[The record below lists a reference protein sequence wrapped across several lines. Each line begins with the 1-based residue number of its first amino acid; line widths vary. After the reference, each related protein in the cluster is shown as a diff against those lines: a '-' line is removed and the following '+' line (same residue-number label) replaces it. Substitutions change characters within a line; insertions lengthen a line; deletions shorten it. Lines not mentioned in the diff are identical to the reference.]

1 MENPNRIFHPVNIID
16 LTNRSRRNIHIPVPK
31 FDEAQVVEEV
41 YDGPSPAD
49 IRAEIAQLQAEWEN
63 QKAEE
68 QRLHGAELE
77 TQRRER
83 DEELAR
89 MRANAHDE
97 SQQTLANAQ
106 QQAEEL
112 IARAE
117 TQAQELL
124 ENAKIKVQMIEEQS
138 RETGHKEG
146 IKQGYEDGFAEIRRL
161 SRQLHYMISGVLQRR
176 EEIICSLESDLIDL
190 TLLIAR
196 KVVKVLSENQKD
208 IVIYNTLEALKK
220 LRGRG
225 SVTLRVNPE
234 DMDVSLNNKENF
246 IREIEKLENLCLV
259 EDHVVERGG
268 CIVESDF
275 GEIDAQISSQLREV
289 ENQILPIRPV
299 RRRSPRRLSDDI
311 VRKDEAELQNLMQS
325 LDSEQMPNGN
335 LSGLAPAPSS

>member
-1 MENPNRIFHPVNIID
+1 MENLNRIFHPVNIID

-31 FDEAQVVEEV
+31 FDEAQLVEEV
-41 YDGPSPAD
+41 YEGPSTAE
-49 IRAEIAQLQAEWEN
+49 IRAEIEQLQAEWER
-63 QKAEE
+63 QKADEKSQLE
-68 QRLHGAELE
+68 AEFE
-77 TQRRER
+77 ARRREW
-83 DEELAR
+83 DEELTRLRTDAQ
-89 MRANAHDE
+89 DQ
-97 SQQTLANAQ
+97 SQQTVATAQ

-112 IARAE
+112 VARAE
-117 TQAQELL
+117 AQAQELL
-124 ENAKIKVQMIEEQS
+124 ENAKIKVQMIEEQG

-146 IKQGYEDGFAEIRRL
+146 LKEGYEEGFAEIRRL

-176 EEIICSLESDLIDL
+176 EEIIRSLESDLIDL

-225 SVTLRVNPE
+225 SITLRVNPE
-234 DMDVSLNNKENF
+234 DMDACLNNKENF
-246 IREIEKLENLCLV
+246 IREIEKLEELYLV
-259 EDHVVERGG
+259 EDYIVERGG

-299 RRRSPRRLSDDI
+299 RRRSPQRLSDDI
-311 VRKDEAELQNLMQS
+311 VRKDEAELRNLMQS
-325 LDSEQMPNGN
+325 LDSEQIPGG
-335 LSGLAPAPSS
+335 SIPPAHSS

>member
-31 FDEAQVVEEV
+31 FDEAQVKKDV
-41 YDGPSPAD
+41 YEGPSPVE
-49 IRAEIAQLQAEWEN
+49 IRTEIAQLQTEWEQ
-63 QKAEE
+63 QKAGE
-68 QRLHGAELE
+68 QSQLQAEFE
-77 TQRRER
+77 ARRREW

-89 MRANAHDE
+89 LRADAQDQA
-97 SQQTLANAQ
+97 QQTVANAQ
-106 QQAEEL
+106 QQAKDL
-112 IARAE
+112 VDRAE
-117 TQAQELL
+117 AQAQELL
-124 ENAKIKVQMIEEQS
+124 ENAKIKVQMIEEQG
-138 RETGHKEG
+138 RDNGRKEG
-146 IKQGYEDGFAEIRRL
+146 LKEGYEEGFAEIRRL
-161 SRQLHYMISGVLQRR
+161 SRQLHYMISGVLERR
-176 EEIICSLESDLIDL
+176 EEIIRSLESDLIDL

-225 SVTLRVNPE
+225 TVILRVNPE

-246 IREIEKLENLCLV
+246 IREIEKLEDLYLV
-259 EDHVVERGG
+259 EDHIVQRGG

-311 VRKDEAELQNLMQS
+311 VRKDEAELRNLMQS
-325 LDSEQMPNGN
+325 LDSEPIPDGSNP
-335 LSGLAPAPSS
+335 PARSS

>member
-1 MENPNRIFHPVNIID
+1 MENSNRIFHPVNIID
-16 LTNRSRRNIHIPVPK
+16 LTNKSRRSINISVPK
-31 FDEAQVVEEV
+31 FDEKQVVEEV
-41 YDGPSPAD
+41 YAGPSPAD
-49 IRAEIAQLQAEWEN
+49 IRAEIGQLREEWQK

-68 QRLHGAELE
+68 QRELTSQLE
-77 TQRRER
+77 AQRREW
-83 DEELAR
+83 DEERERL
-89 MRANAHDE
+89 RAESEDL
-97 SQQTLANAQ
+97 SQQLIADAQ
-106 QQAEEL
+106 QQAKGLVERAELQAKEL
-112 IARAE
+112 I
-117 TQAQELL
+117 
-124 ENAKIKVQMIEEQS
+124 ENSKIKAQMIEEQG

-146 IKQGYEDGFAEIRRL
+146 VKEGYEEGFAEVRRL

-176 EEIICSLESDLIDL
+176 EEIIGSLESDLIDL

-234 DMDVSLNNKENF
+234 DMDVSQNNKENF
-246 IREIEKLENLCLV
+246 IREIERLEELYLV
-259 EDHVVERGG
+259 EDHIVERGG

-311 VRKDEAELQNLMQS
+311 VRKDEAELKNLMQS
-325 LDSEQMPNGN
+325 LDSEQAN
-335 LSGLAPAPSS
+335 PAASAAQ